1 MQYGEHAVPLLAQGV
16 EAGAD
21 DAEML
26 GTGERAEAA
35 GDLLFYFGHS
45 HGALANVVG
54 ERHGR
59 VADEAQDGVGVQAE
73 AA

>member
-1 MQYGEHAVPLLAQGV
+1 MPLFAQCV
-16 EAGAD
+16 EASAD

-26 GTGERAEAA
+26 GTDEPTEAT
-35 GDLLFYFGHS
+35 GDFLFDLGHA
-45 HGALANVVG
+45 HGALTNVVG

-59 VADEAQDGVGVQAE
+59 DADETQDGVGVQAE